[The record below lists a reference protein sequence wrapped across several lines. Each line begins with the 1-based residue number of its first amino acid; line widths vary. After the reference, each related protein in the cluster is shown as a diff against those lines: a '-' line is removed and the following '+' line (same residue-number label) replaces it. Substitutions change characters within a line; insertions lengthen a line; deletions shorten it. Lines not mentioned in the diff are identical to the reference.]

1 MARADLFVSVVAPL
15 HDDAPIVEGFLTEL
29 GEVLKG
35 AYANYEIV
43 LVDDASADDTVA
55 RVDGL
60 LSRIE
65 CVRLIRL
72 SRTFGTE
79 VAITAGL
86 ECSIGDF
93 VVVAMPET
101 DPPALIP
108 QIVES
113 CRSGAG
119 IVTGLAPTDRPRS
132 AAASL
137 MARAFRWYARRFWGT
152 DVLTEATHF
161 RALSRQALN
170 AFTQLRDGYRQL
182 RWYSAT
188 IGFQSA
194 TFVYT
199 PLRRSGR
206 ARQRSFWAHAV
217 EAIEMIVVN
226 SRHPLRF
233 ASHLGLL
240 ASGINLL
247 YLGYVIAVY
256 LFRDHVAEGW
266 TTLSL
271 QQGVMFFLVFVVLTV
286 LSEYTGRILE
296 ETRRRPPYFVMD
308 EKNSSVVL
316 TDRERRNVVL
326 DSA

>member
-1 MARADLFVSVVAPL
+1 MARADLFVSVIAPL
-15 HDDAPIVEGFLTEL
+15 RDDGTIVEEFLTEL
-29 GEVLKG
+29 GAVLR
-35 AYANYEIV
+35 ATYANYEIV
-43 LVDDASADDTVA
+43 LVDDASEDETVA
-55 RVDGL
+55 RVEGL
-60 LSRIE
+60 LGTVE

-72 SRTFGTE
+72 SRSFGVE

-86 ECSIGDF
+86 ETSIGDF
-93 VVVAMPET
+93 VVVMMPET

-108 QIVES
+108 EIVES
-113 CRSGAG
+113 CRNGAG
-119 IVTGLAPTDRPRS
+119 IVTGVTQTDQPRS

-137 MARAFRWYARRFWGT
+137 MARAFRWYARRFWRT
-152 DVLTEATHF
+152 DVLTDATHF
-161 RALSRQALN
+161 RVLSRQAVN

-188 IGFQSA
+188 IGFRAASFGYA
-194 TFVYT
+194 

-206 ARQRSFWAHAV
+206 AGQRSFWAHAV
-217 EAIEMIVVN
+217 EAIEMIIVN

-240 ASGINLL
+240 ASGANLL
-247 YLGYVIAVY
+247 YLCYVVAVY

-296 ETRRRPPYFVMD
+296 ETRHRPLYFIMD
-308 EKNSSVVL
+308 EKNSSVL
-316 TDRERRNVVL
+316 LSDRERRNVVVG
-326 DSA
+326 SA